1 MRCKSVE
8 DSTGDLAGAIA
19 VKLGA
24 ICKVKTMRSKRQQA
38 SDKTFRAIGR
48 FLFEFSQLD
57 YEIRR
62 QVGEAAG
69 VDLIHVHDIM
79 TQDFGP
85 LCTAAIKVFDF
96 EYSGT
101 REKLRRERMRGL
113 LKRAQSL
120 NNIRNVVAHGLWVPF
135 EEGGKVIH
143 MPRSLKLYVSNQQ
156 ARTLEKQAD
165 EAKELRRQIE
175 SVVDEKPPRKRSKV
189 WR

>member
-1 MRCKSVE
+1 MPV
-8 DSTGDLAGAIA
+8 
-19 VKLGA
+19 
-24 ICKVKTMRSKRQQA
+24 RSKRQLA

-69 VDLIHVHDIM
+69 VDDWHVHSIM

-85 LCTAAIKVFDF
+85 LCIAAIAVFDF
-96 EYSGT
+96 EYSTT
-101 REKLRRERMRGL
+101 RQKAQRDIMRGL

-120 NNIRNVVAHGLWVPF
+120 NNVRNAVAHGLWVPF
-135 EEGGKVIH
+135 EDGGKVIH
-143 MPRSLKLYVSNQQ
+143 MPKNLQLNVSSQQ
-156 ARTLEKQAD
+156 ARALEMKAD
-165 EAKELRRQIE
+165 EAKELRREIE
-175 SVVDEKPPRKRSKV
+175 AVVTEKPPRRKSKV

>member
-1 MRCKSVE
+1 
-8 DSTGDLAGAIA
+8 
-19 VKLGA
+19 
-24 ICKVKTMRSKRQQA
+24 MRSKRQQA

-79 TQDFGP
+79 TRDFGP
-85 LCTAAIKVFDF
+85 LCIAAIKVFDF

-101 REKLRRERMRGL
+101 REKLRREKMRGL

-120 NNIRNVVAHGLWVPF
+120 NNTRNVVAHGLWVPF
-135 EEGGKVIH
+135 EKGGKVIH
-143 MPRSLKLYVSNQQ
+143 IPRTLKLYVSTQQ
-156 ARTLEKQAD
+156 AKLFGKQS
-165 EAKELRRQIE
+165 R
-175 SVVDEKPPRKRSKV
+175 RSK
-189 WR
+189 RDKTPYRIGSR

>member
-1 MRCKSVE
+1 MQ
-8 DSTGDLAGAIA
+8 
-19 VKLGA
+19 
-24 ICKVKTMRSKRQQA
+24 SKRQQT

-69 VDLIHVHDIM
+69 IDIWHVHHIM

-85 LCTAAIKVFDF
+85 LCITAIKVFDF

-101 REKLRRERMRGL
+101 REKPRRDKIRNL

-120 NNIRNVVAHGLWVPF
+120 NNIRNTVAHGLWVPF

-143 MPRSLKLYVSNQQ
+143 MPRTLQLHVSSQQ
-156 ARTLEKQAD
+156 AKTLEKKAD

-175 SVVDEKPPRKRSKV
+175 SVIDDKPPRKQSKV